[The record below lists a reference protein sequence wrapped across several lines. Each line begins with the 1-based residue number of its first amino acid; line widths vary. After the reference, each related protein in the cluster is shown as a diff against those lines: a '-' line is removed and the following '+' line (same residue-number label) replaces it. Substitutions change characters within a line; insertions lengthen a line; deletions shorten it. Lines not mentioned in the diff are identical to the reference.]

1 VRSSTK
7 SALVMNEGRS
17 QTAMAREIA
26 DIPIAAERLLG
37 RSESL
42 ASISARIDQYQPRR
56 VVFCGRGS
64 SGCIGVYL
72 RYLVEVKLGLLACAA
87 APSVLTAYG
96 ARPDMRDTL
105 FIVISQSGQ
114 SPDLVAMSHAAR
126 TSGAL
131 TLAIVNAES
140 SPVAR
145 SCELVVDIGAGTELA
160 VTATKTVVLSMTAGA
175 LLIAAWARDSIL
187 MAALRR
193 LPDRLAEAHRCDWC
207 EWGKTLAHAPAAF
220 VAGRGYALGSVKELG
235 LKLQETLR
243 LPAIAFSAAELRH
256 GPRAAITSATPVLV
270 LRQGDETCPM
280 VDALVR
286 DLLDSGETVFVVGGP
301 MGTLPW
307 IAEDDPICDP
317 MVMLVPAY
325 RMIEAAARARGLDP
339 DNPPHLSKITR
350 TW

>member
-1 VRSSTK
+1 MKLAV
-7 SALVMNEGRS
+7 AMNESRP

-26 DIPIAAERLLG
+26 DIPVAAERLLG

-42 ASISARIDQYQPRR
+42 ASIGARIGQFQPRS

-64 SGCIGVYL
+64 SGHVGVYL
-72 RYLVEVKLGLLACAA
+72 RYLVEVRLGLLASAA
-87 APSVLTAYG
+87 APSVLTSYG
-96 ARPDMRDTL
+96 ARPDMRGTL

-145 SCELVVDIGAGTELA
+145 SCELVFSIGAGTELA
-160 VTATKTVVLSMTAGA
+160 VAATKTVVLSMIPGA
-175 LLIAAWARDSIL
+175 LLVAAWARDSIL

-193 LPDRLAEAHRCDWC
+193 LPDRFAEAHRCDWS
-207 EWGKTLAHAPAAF
+207 EWGKALARAPAAF
-220 VAGRGYALGSVKELG
+220 VAGRGFALGPVKELG

-256 GPRAAITSATPVLV
+256 GPRAAITSTTPVLV
-270 LRQGDETCPM
+270 LRQGDETGPA

-286 DLLDSGETVFVVGGP
+286 DLHDSGETVFVAGGP

-325 RMIEAAARARGLDP
+325 RAIEGAARARGLDP

>member
-1 VRSSTK
+1 MIESSP
-7 SALVMNEGRS
+7 

-26 DIPIAAERLLG
+26 DIPVAAERLLG

-42 ASISARIDQYQPRR
+42 TSISARIDRFQPRK

-64 SGCIGVYL
+64 SGHIGVYL
-72 RYLVEVKLGLLACAA
+72 RYLVEVRLGLLACAA

-114 SPDLVAMSHAAR
+114 SPDLVAMSDAAR
-126 TSGAL
+126 GSGAL
-131 TLAIVNAES
+131 TLAIVNAEG

-145 SCELVVDIGAGTELA
+145 SCELVLSIGAGTELA
-160 VTATKTVVLSMTAGA
+160 VAATKTVALSMMASA
-175 LLIAAWARDSIL
+175 LLVAAWARDASL

-193 LPDRLAEAHRCDWC
+193 LPGRFAEAHHCDWSK
-207 EWGKTLAHAPAAF
+207 WGKTLANAPAAF
-220 VAGRGYALGSVKELG
+220 LAGRGFALGPVKELG

-270 LRQGDETCPM
+270 FRQDDETSPM

-286 DLLDSGETVFVVGGP
+286 DLHDSGETVFVVGGP

-317 MVMLVPAY
+317 VVMLVPAY
-325 RMIEAAARARGLDP
+325 RTIEAAARARGLDP
-339 DNPPHLSKITR
+339 DNPPYLSKITR

>member
-1 VRSSTK
+1 
-7 SALVMNEGRS
+7 MNESAS
-17 QTAMAREIA
+17 QTAIAREIA
-26 DIPIAAERLLG
+26 DIPAAAEQLLG
-37 RSESL
+37 RSESF
-42 ASISARIDQYQPRR
+42 ASISARIERFQPSR

-64 SGCIGVYL
+64 SGYIGVYL
-72 RYLVEVKLGLLACAA
+72 RYLVEVRLGLLASAA

-114 SPDLVAMSHAAR
+114 SPDLVAMSDAAR

-145 SCELVVDIGAGTELA
+145 SCELVVSIGAGTELA
-160 VTATKTVVLSMTAGA
+160 VAATKTVVLSMIAGA
-175 LLIAAWARDSIL
+175 LVVAAWARDSIL
-187 MAALRR
+187 KAALCR
-193 LPDRLAEAHRCDWC
+193 LPDRFAQAHHCDWS
-207 EWGKTLAHAPAAF
+207 EWGKALARALAAF
-220 VAGRGYALGSVKELG
+220 VAGRGFALGPVKELG

-256 GPRAAITSATPVLV
+256 GPRAAITSTTPVLV
-270 LRQGDETCPM
+270 LRQQDETSPM

-286 DLLDSGETVFVVGGP
+286 DLQDSGETVFVAGGP

-307 IAEDDPICDP
+307 IAEDNPICDP

-325 RMIEAAARARGLDP
+325 RTIEAAARARGLDP
-339 DNPPHLSKITR
+339 DNPAHLSKITR

>member
-1 VRSSTK
+1 
-7 SALVMNEGRS
+7 
-17 QTAMAREIA
+17 MAREIA
-26 DIPIAAERLLG
+26 DIPVAAERLLA
-37 RSESL
+37 RSEWL
-42 ASISARIDQYQPRR
+42 ASIAARIDQYQPRR

-64 SGCIGVYL
+64 SGHIGVYL
-72 RYLVEVKLGLLACAA
+72 RYLVEVRLGLLASAA

-96 ARPDMRDTL
+96 ARPDMRDTF

-114 SPDLVAMSHAAR
+114 SPDLVAMSDAAR
-126 TSGAL
+126 AGGAL

-145 SCELVVDIGAGTELA
+145 SCELVVGIGAGTELA
-160 VTATKTVVLSMTAGA
+160 VAATKTVVLSMIAGA
-175 LLIAAWARDSIL
+175 LVVAAWARDSLL

-193 LPDRLAEAHRCDWC
+193 LPHRFAEAHDCDWS
-207 EWGKTLAHAPAAF
+207 EWGKTLARAPAAF
-220 VAGRGYALGSVKELG
+220 VAGRGFALGPVKELG

-256 GPRAAITSATPVLV
+256 GPRAAISSTTPVLV
-270 LRQGDETCPM
+270 LRQEDETSPM

-286 DLLDSGETVFVVGGP
+286 DLHDSGETVFVVGGP

-307 IAEDDPICDP
+307 IAEDDPVCDP
-317 MVMLVPAY
+317 MAMLVPAY
-325 RMIEAAARARGLDP
+325 RAIEAAARARGLDP

>member
-1 VRSSTK
+1 
-7 SALVMNEGRS
+7 
-17 QTAMAREIA
+17 MAREIA
-26 DIPIAAERLLG
+26 DIPVAVESLLG
-37 RSESL
+37 RHEL
-42 ASISARIDQYQPRR
+42 FASISARIGQFQPRR

-64 SGCIGVYL
+64 SGYVGVYL
-72 RYLVEVKLGLLACAA
+72 RYLVEVRLGLLASAA
-87 APSVLTAYG
+87 APSVLTSYG

-114 SPDLVAMSHAAR
+114 SPDLVAMSNAAR
-126 TSGAL
+126 TGGAL

-140 SPVAR
+140 SPVAK
-145 SCELVVDIGAGTELA
+145 SCELAFGIGAGPELA
-160 VTATKTVVLSMTAGA
+160 VAATKTVVLSMMAGA
-175 LLIAAWARDSIL
+175 LLVAAWAGDSRL
-187 MAALRR
+187 MAALQR
-193 LPDRLAEAHRCDWC
+193 LPDRFTQAHRCDWSD
-207 EWGKTLAHAPAAF
+207 WGKTLARAPAAF
-220 VAGRGYALGSVKELG
+220 VAGRGFALGPVKELG

-256 GPRAAITSATPVLV
+256 GPRAAIASTTPVLV
-270 LRQGDETCPM
+270 LRQSDETGHM

-286 DLLDSGETVFVVGGP
+286 ELRDSGETVFVAGGP

-307 IAEDDPICDP
+307 IADDDPICDP

-325 RMIEAAARARGLDP
+325 RAIEAAARDRGLDP

>member
-1 VRSSTK
+1 MV
-7 SALVMNEGRS
+7 
-17 QTAMAREIA
+17 REIA
-26 DIPIAAERLLG
+26 DIPLAAERLLG

-42 ASISARIDQYQPRR
+42 ASIADRIVRFHPRS
-56 VVFCGRGS
+56 VIFCGRGS
-64 SGCIGVYL
+64 SGCVGVYL
-72 RYLVEVKLGLLACAA
+72 RYLMEVRLGLAACAA

-96 ARPDMRDTL
+96 ARPDMRGAL

-114 SPDLVAMSHAAR
+114 SPDLVAMSQAAR
-126 TSGAL
+126 TGGAL
-131 TLAIVNAES
+131 TLAIVNVES

-145 SCELVVDIGAGTELA
+145 SCELVVGIGAGTELA
-160 VTATKTVVLSMTAGA
+160 VAATKTVLLSMIAGA
-175 LLIAAWARDSIL
+175 LLVAAWARDSVL
-187 MAALRR
+187 TAALRR
-193 LPDRLAEAHRCDWC
+193 LPDRLAEARRCDWS
-207 EWGKTLAHAPAAF
+207 EWGETLARAPAAF
-220 VAGRGYALGSVKELG
+220 VAGRGFALGPVKEIA

-270 LRQGDETCPM
+270 LRQGDETGST

-286 DLLDSGETVFVVGGP
+286 DLRDNGETVCVAGGP

-317 MVMLVPAY
+317 LAMLIPAY
-325 RMIEAAARARGLDP
+325 CTIEAAARARGLDP